1 MAIALLGSVA
11 ACTDPSPSREPQIT
25 PCEIAD
31 PGRSDFLPPD
41 VTGEIQHT
49 DGSGGLLFD
58 SLESALCDG
67 FERVVVEFDRV
78 VPDSGAPGRLGLAAE
93 WVDEVILDGSGAV
106 QPIGG
111 SEILQL
117 SVLGAT
123 WQPGTGSSHS
133 VSGPHDLVAEAR
145 FNDVALAAIWRG
157 SVDAQW
163 RACWMGDQPTLKIPA
178 GSKAVWSV
186 AVHSSNAG
194 RPSFVGVCGR
204 ASPGG

>member
-1 MAIALLGSVA
+1 MSGPGGRPFRTVDQMGWGRRAALVMAIVIVGSAA
-11 ACTDPSPSREPQIT
+11 ACTDPSPPSGEPQIA

-58 SLESALCDG
+58 SLESALCEG

-78 VPDSGAPGRLGLAAE
+78 VPSSGAPGRLGLAAE

-145 FNDVALAAIWRG
+145 FNEEVGGSGRLFLALTERAEYRVFTVDEPYRLVVDVR
-157 SVDAQW
+157 S
-163 RACWMGDQPTLKIPA
+163 
-178 GSKAVWSV
+178 
-186 AVHSSNAG
+186 
-194 RPSFVGVCGR
+194 
-204 ASPGG
+204 